1 MDLEDLEDRWGV
13 WTVQARQFAL
23 KENYPDAVARMKLV
37 CRSIEEALQ
46 EADDPSD
53 TKRLETRLAAAN
65 DLLGELVEQLE
76 AWRSKIAARRQQTID
91 SAAEEM
97 TRPLPTRA
105 E

>member
-1 MDLEDLEDRWGV
+1 MDLEELEDRWSV
-13 WTVQARQFAL
+13 WTVQARRFAR
-23 KENYPDAVARMKLV
+23 KETYPDAVARMKLV

-46 EADDPSD
+46 KADDPLE
-53 TKRLETRLAAAN
+53 TRRLETRFAAAH
-65 DLLGELVEQLE
+65 DLLSELEDQLE

-97 TRPLPTRA
+97 ARPLPTRS